1 VPHVETTIGELFC
14 TLKAGPEDGL
24 KLVLIHGA
32 GGSRLHWPPQLRR
45 MAGVSVYT
53 LDLPGHGR
61 SAGPGCDTID
71 CYVETVVAFLDAV
84 DVDQAIIVG
93 HSMGGAIAQTMA
105 LERGGRVIALVL
117 VGSGARLR
125 VAPSILEGIETD
137 FEGATGLVTQ
147 YAWSPDADP
156 GLVNLG
162 RTGLRE
168 TGPSVLQGDFLAC
181 DRFDI
186 MDRLGRIGV
195 PVLVIGGLAD
205 RLTPIKYS
213 RYLVEGMPEAQLV
226 TVEGAGHMVMLEQ
239 PHQVADAV
247 REFVM
252 TACSAASGDS
262 GRQGRQ

>member
-1 VPHVETTIGELFC
+1 MPHVETTLGELFY
-14 TLKAGPEDGL
+14 TLQRGPEDRP
-24 KLVLIHGA
+24 KLVLVHGA

-45 MAGVSVYT
+45 MSGVSVYT

-61 SAGPGCDTID
+61 SVGPGCDTID

-84 DVDQAIIVG
+84 DVDQAVIVG

-105 LERGGRVIALVL
+105 LERGSRVSALVL
-117 VGSGARLR
+117 VGTGARLR

-137 FEGATGLVTQ
+137 FEGATGLITE
-147 YAWSPDADP
+147 YAWSPDANP
-156 GLVNLG
+156 GLMQLG
-162 RTGLRE
+162 RTALRE
-168 TGPSVLQGDFLAC
+168 TGPSVLRGDFLAC

-186 MDRLGRIGV
+186 MDRLGGMGV
-195 PVLVIGGLAD
+195 PVLVVGGLAD

-213 RYLVEGMPEAQLV
+213 RYLVEQIPEARLV

-239 PHQVADAV
+239 PQQVAGAV

-252 TACSAASGDS
+252 TAI
-262 GRQGRQ
+262 